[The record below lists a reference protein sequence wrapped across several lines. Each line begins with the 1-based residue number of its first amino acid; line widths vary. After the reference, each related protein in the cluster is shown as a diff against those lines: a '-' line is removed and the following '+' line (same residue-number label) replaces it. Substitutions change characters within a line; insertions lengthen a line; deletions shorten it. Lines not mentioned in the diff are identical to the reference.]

1 MSTFVALGG
10 TRVEYA
16 TLSGQGARSYN
27 EDACGYWT
35 SPQASCFVVCD
46 GAGGHGGGEVASE
59 TAVRTLLS
67 AFSAAPSLDPE
78 HIASLISQTDTAI
91 RYGQKLTASLNKMS
105 ATVTALFIDGRAQR
119 AQWSHLGDTRLYL
132 IRRRDVRCMT
142 KDHSVVQSFVD
153 AGVIEPSEVRH
164 HARRNLLFAALG
176 MGDGTEPAALPGAF
190 EVCEGDAFLICTDG
204 FWEAVE
210 DEDMVE
216 TLHRAESAEQWLVLM
231 EQIVLERASETQD
244 NYSALAVWIGQP
256 GEVTQ
261 PWPELDEATRA
272 EACALEP
279 ATEARP

>member
-1 MSTFVALGG
+1 MSAFVALGG

-216 TLHRAESAEQWLVLM
+216 TLHRAESAEQWLVMM

-261 PWPELDEATRA
+261 PWPELDEATRGA
-272 EACALEP
+272 APALES